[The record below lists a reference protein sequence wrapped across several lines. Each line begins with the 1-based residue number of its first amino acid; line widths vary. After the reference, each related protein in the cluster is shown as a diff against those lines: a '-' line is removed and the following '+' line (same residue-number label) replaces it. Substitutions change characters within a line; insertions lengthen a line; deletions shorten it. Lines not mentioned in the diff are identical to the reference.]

1 MPQTLSLNGDWSL
14 AWHDDFPQFLTA
26 ETAPLRTQ
34 LTAHVPEPVHTTLMR
49 HGLLDDPRIG
59 LNSLKARWVE
69 EQFWVYRKVFVT
81 PASLPQPLPSLETRL
96 RRDEGRGVRGV
107 GSPPP
112 FPPTKEA
119 LRGREGAGG
128 RDAKVF
134 LTFDLLEYDAVI
146 YLNGQEIGCHAN
158 AHRPARFDVTGKL
171 RPEGEENTLV
181 VRLDAGLYAVADKPG
196 ADYQTTQLSLLTKN
210 HWMRKG
216 QWQRG
221 WDWQQRLMNVGILGD
236 VRLEYG
242 TFQITQLQVYAIPNP
257 DFSEATVYA
266 QLTINSSEE
275 HAGFV
280 QFSIIEG
287 DESYYEDQ
295 LILGKGISTHFL
307 EVTITNPKLWWPIG
321 HGEPF
326 QYTACI
332 FLAIDNENTEL
343 LRKVGIRKVE
353 VDQSAHPEEGR
364 HFILKINNK
373 PIFCKGGNWV
383 PPDMLYSTV
392 TPERL
397 EELVDLAVG
406 ANFNLL
412 RIWGGGTWAGHD
424 LLELCDKR
432 GILVWHDLL
441 FACAKYPGDYPEW
454 AAEARRE
461 VQWGMREFAHHPS
474 LVVWCG
480 NNEIEEGDWN
490 WGYDRQF
497 RTHPHYALFHHD
509 FPQIAKREA
518 PYAFYWISS
527 PYSPDYENPT
537 DPTVGDQHP
546 WGVSLR
552 QNGPTDWWEYRTY
565 VDRFPNEGGVLGA
578 SSPATLRQFLP
589 EGQRQLNSPTWD
601 HHDNPYAMQ
610 PMTPGQPGRAYQ
622 TLTHWTGLHAEQLD
636 WETYAFASALL
647 QAEGLTEYITNYRRR
662 MFSSSA
668 AIFWMYND
676 SWPTTHSW
684 TIVDY
689 YRRKKLAY
697 HPVRRAFQ
705 PVSVVCAPLENP
717 ELPPDGVGVF
727 GINETDQEWHGYLM
741 EQIDTVTDCCPCDP
755 RQDSRSV
762 VIPPNS
768 TVLLATLDPHRP
780 WKPGEFAQAV
790 LYDKTYQPVAQHRV
804 FFHCFQELKLAPNPT
819 LVLSLHEGVLTLRS
833 EVFVW
838 GVCLD
843 TDGERPVADNC
854 FDLLPGVPYSLPWD
868 TALLGE
874 PKILRTGNGLFAAG

>member
-1 MPQTLSLNGDWSL
+1 MPQALSLNGAWEL
-14 AWHDDFPQFLTA
+14 AWHDEFPQFLTA
-26 ETAPLRTQ
+26 ETAPLRAT
-34 LTAHVPEPVHTTLMR
+34 LTANVPEPVHATLMR
-49 HGLLDDPRIG
+49 HGLLDDPRVG

-69 EQFWVYRKVFVT
+69 EQFWVYRRVFT
-81 PASLPQPLPSLETRL
+81 SPLAPAQ
-96 RRDEGRGVRGV
+96 RGDNVV
-107 GSPPP
+107 
-112 FPPTKEA
+112 
-119 LRGREGAGG
+119 LI
-128 RDAKVF
+128 
-134 LTFDLLEYDAVI
+134 FDLLEYDAVV
-146 YLNGQEIGCHAN
+146 YLNGQELGRHAS
-158 AHRPARFDVTGKL
+158 AHVPARFEVTGKL
-171 RPEGEENTLV
+171 RPAGEENTLV
-181 VRLDAGLYAVADKPG
+181 VRLDAGLYAVADKPA
-196 ADYQTTQLSLLTKN
+196 ADYQPTPLSSLSKI

-236 VRLEYG
+236 VRLEINSLIMHHQIYG
-242 TFQITQLQVYAIPNP
+242 VLDDTLTTGTVMGRVILNNPFPEAIGGTLSLRIAGDPNGNHESWHRHVAIQKEITLLPGQSIHEI
-257 DFSEATVYA
+257 SATVPQA
-266 QLTINSSEE
+266 
-275 HAGFV
+275 
-280 QFSIIEG
+280 
-287 DESYYEDQ
+287 
-295 LILGKGISTHFL
+295 
-307 EVTITNPKLWWPIG
+307 KLWWPIG
-321 HGEPF
+321 HGEQDIYEVDMHIATDQDRIGEDF
-326 QYTACI
+326 V
-332 FLAIDNENTEL
+332 DGW
-343 LRKVGIRKVE
+343 VGFRKVE
-353 VDQSAHPEEGR
+353 VDQSVHPEEGK
-364 HFILKINNK
+364 HFILRINNK

-412 RIWGGGTWAGHD
+412 RIWGGGTWAGHE
-424 LLELCDKR
+424 LLALCDAK

-441 FACAKYPGDYPEW
+441 FACSKYPGDDP
-454 AAEARRE
+454 AFAQKARDE
-461 VQWGMREFAHHPS
+461 VRWGMREFAHHPS

-490 WGYDRQF
+490 WGYDRQP

-509 FPQIAKREA
+509 FPQLAKREA

-552 QNGPTDWWEYRTY
+552 QDGPTDWWAYRTY

-589 EGQRQLNSPTWD
+589 EGQQYLNSPAWD

-610 PMTPGQPGRAYQ
+610 PLTPGQPGRAYQ

-662 MFSSSA
+662 MFSSAA

-705 PVSVVCAPLENP
+705 PVSVVAYEENA
-717 ELPPDGVGVF
+717 LIHF
-727 GINETDQEWHGYLM
+727 ALINETASHYHAGERLETDRPVYSAYFQYGLF
-741 EQIDTVTDCCPCDP
+741 DTLGKPSLSDLAP
-755 RQDSRSV
+755 QGASANSV
-762 VIPPNS
+762 HAYGVGIS
-768 TVLLATLDPHRP
+768 KKQLLERGIERTGA
-780 WKPGEFAQAV
+780 FVV
-790 LYDKTYQPVAQHRV
+790 LYDKQKRVVAQHRV
-804 FFHCFQELKLAPNPT
+804 FFSRFHHLDLDPNPT
-819 LVLSLHEGVLTLRS
+819 IELALHDGVLTLRS
-833 EVFVW
+833 DVFVW

-843 TDGERPVADNC
+843 IDGEQPVADNG

-868 TALLGE
+868 ETILGE
-874 PKILRTGNGLFAAG
+874 PKVLRTGNGLFSTPARDRPRS

>member
-1 MPQTLSLNGDWSL
+1 MPQALSLNGAWEL
-14 AWHDDFPQFLTA
+14 AWHDEFPQFLTA
-26 ETAPLRTQ
+26 ETAPLRTK
-34 LTAHVPEPVHTTLMR
+34 LTANVPEPVHATLMR
-49 HGLLDDPRIG
+49 HGLLDDPRVG

-69 EQFWVYRKVFVT
+69 EQFWVYRKTFT
-81 PASLPQPLPSLETRL
+81 SPLAPAQ
-96 RRDEGRGVRGV
+96 RGENVV
-107 GSPPP
+107 
-112 FPPTKEA
+112 
-119 LRGREGAGG
+119 LI
-128 RDAKVF
+128 
-134 LTFDLLEYDAVI
+134 FDLLEYDAVI
-146 YLNGQEIGCHAN
+146 YLNGQEIGRHAS
-158 AHRPARFDVTGKL
+158 AHVPARFDVTGKL
-171 RPEGEENTLV
+171 RPAGEENTLV
-181 VRLDAGLYAVADKPG
+181 VRLDAGLYAVADKPA
-196 ADYQTTQLSLLTKN
+196 ADYQPTPLSSLSKI

-236 VRLEYG
+236 VKLVWDMSPYLQHTSAYTLLSDDLQRGTIVARAIALNPGSATDTATLTLRLDNRLSVSQPVTLPPG
-242 TFQITQLQVYAIPNP
+242 
-257 DFSEATVYA
+257 
-266 QLTINSSEE
+266 SSEHTLTLTVE
-275 HAGFV
+275 
-280 QFSIIEG
+280 
-287 DESYYEDQ
+287 
-295 LILGKGISTHFL
+295 
-307 EVTITNPKLWWPIG
+307 NPTLWWPIG
-321 HGEPF
+321 HGDA
-326 QYTACI
+326 TRHT
-332 FLAIDNENTEL
+332 LAISLHHSSGPEKLKGLVHVHFAE
-343 LRKVGIRKVE
+343 VGFRKVE
-353 VDQSAHPEEGR
+353 VDQSAHPEEGK

-412 RIWGGGTWAGHD
+412 RIWGGGTWAGHE
-424 LLELCDKR
+424 LLALCDAK

-441 FACAKYPGDYPEW
+441 FACSKYPGDDP
-454 AAEARRE
+454 AFAQKAREE
-461 VQWGMREFAHHPS
+461 VRWGMREFAHHPS

-490 WGYDRQF
+490 WGYDRQPQ
-497 RTHPHYALFHHD
+497 THPHYALFHHD
-509 FPQIAKREA
+509 FPQLAKREA

-552 QNGPTDWWEYRTY
+552 QDGPTDWWAYRTY

-589 EGQRQLNSPTWD
+589 EGQRQLNSPARD
-601 HHDNPYAMQ
+601 HHDNPYALQ

-662 MFSSSA
+662 MFSSAA

-705 PVSVVCAPLENP
+705 PISVVCAQE
-717 ELPPDGVGVF
+717 PDGTYSVY
-727 GINETDQEWHGYLM
+727 GINETDSEQSLRFLSGALYVEGFDDFEGYPV
-741 EQIDTVTDCCPCDP
+741 EDVTLSPNTTKCIASYSGKFPYFAALF
-755 RQDSRSV
+755 RS
-762 VIPPNS
+762 S
-768 TVLLATLDPHRP
+768 
-780 WKPGEFAQAV
+780 GER
-790 LYDKTYQPVAQHRV
+790 VAQHRV
-804 FFHCFQELKLAPNPT
+804 FFQRFHELNLDPNPEISLT
-819 LVLSLHEGVLTLRS
+819 LENGVLTLRS
-833 EVFVW
+833 DVFVW

-843 TDGERPVADNC
+843 IDGERPVADNG
-854 FDLLPGVPYSLPWD
+854 FDLLPCVPYSLPWD
-868 TALLGE
+868 ETVLGE
-874 PKILRTGNGLFAAG
+874 PKVLRTGNGLFSTPARDRPRS

>member
-34 LTAHVPEPVHTTLMR
+34 LTANIPEPVHQTLMR

-59 LNSLKARWVE
+59 LSSLAARWVE
-69 EQFWVYRKVFVT
+69 EQFWVYRRAFTT
-81 PASLPQPLPSLETRL
+81 PPSSPNPSSQEPWE
-96 RRDEGRGVRGV
+96 EGSFWLV
-107 GSPPP
+107 
-112 FPPTKEA
+112 
-119 LRGREGAGG
+119 
-128 RDAKVF
+128 
-134 LTFDLLEYDAVI
+134 FDLLEYDAVI
-146 YLNGQEIGCHAN
+146 YLNGQEIGRHAN
-158 AHRPARFDVTGKL
+158 AHRPARFEVSGKL

-181 VRLDAGLYAVADKPG
+181 VRLDAGLYSVADKPA
-196 ADYQTTQLSLLTKN
+196 ADYFPTPLSSLSKI

-221 WDWQQRLMNVGILGD
+221 WDWQQRLMNAGILGD
-236 VRLEYG
+236 VRLEWSEYP
-242 TFQITQLQVYAIPNP
+242 IVTQCQVYTTVSDDLTTGTVHIRLAFENTGIPVEI
-257 DFSEATVYA
+257 FSLGAGILDTASKKHVASKTTGACLIATGHSVHEFSVEV
-266 QLTINSSEE
+266 NSP
-275 HAGFV
+275 
-280 QFSIIEG
+280 Q
-287 DESYYEDQ
+287 
-295 LILGKGISTHFL
+295 
-307 EVTITNPKLWWPIG
+307 LWWPVG
-321 HGEPF
+321 HGEAKRYLVFVQVQHKEAEGESFIRP
-326 QYTACI
+326 
-332 FLAIDNENTEL
+332 
-343 LRKVGIRKVE
+343 VGFRKVE
-353 VDQSAHPEEGR
+353 VDQSAHPEVGK

-383 PPDMLYSTV
+383 PPDMLYYTV
-392 TPERL
+392 TTERL
-397 EELVDLAVG
+397 EELVDLAIG

-424 LLELCDKR
+424 LLELCDAK

-441 FACAKYPGDYPEW
+441 FACSKYPGDYPEW

-490 WGYDRQF
+490 WGYDRQA

-509 FPQIAKREA
+509 FPQLAKTEA

-527 PYSPDYENPT
+527 PYSPDYESPT

-552 QNGPTDWWEYRTY
+552 QDGPTDWWEYRNY

-578 SSPATLRQFLP
+578 SSPATLKQFLP
-589 EGQRQLNSPTWD
+589 ENQQYINSPAWD
-601 HHDNPYAMQ
+601 HHDNPFAMQ
-610 PMTPGQPGRAYQ
+610 PLTPGQPGRAYQ
-622 TLTHWTGLHAEQLD
+622 TLTHWTGLHADQLD

-668 AIFWMYND
+668 AIFWMFND
-676 SWPTTHSW
+676 SWPTTHGW

-705 PVSVVCAPLENP
+705 PISIVVAADAQDQL
-717 ELPPDGVGVF
+717 VIT
-727 GINETDQEWHGYLM
+727 GINESVHDWEGRLSWWVFGVRQTSAEPGATAVRLPANTA
-741 EQIDTVTDCCPCDP
+741 TV
-755 RQDSRSV
+755 
-762 VIPPNS
+762 
-768 TVLLATLDPHRP
+768 LATLDGASVLRDDCGYAALLSTPSDEP
-780 WKPGEFAQAV
+780 IAQYR
-790 LYDKTYQPVAQHRV
+790 L
-804 FFHCFQELKLAPNPT
+804 FFSRFHELNLDPSPQILLT
-819 LVLSLHEGVLTLRS
+819 LESGILTLRS

-843 TDGERPVADNC
+843 IDGESPVADNC

-868 TALLGE
+868 AALLGE
-874 PKILRTGNGLFAAG
+874 PKVQRTGNGLFATP

>member
-1 MPQTLSLNGDWSL
+1 MCGF
-14 AWHDDFPQFLTA
+14 FPA
-26 ETAPLRTQ
+26 ESER
-34 LTAHVPEPVHTTLMR
+34 
-49 HGLLDDPRIG
+49 
-59 LNSLKARWVE
+59 E
-69 EQFWVYRKVFVT
+69 E
-81 PASLPQPLPSLETRL
+81 
-96 RRDEGRGVRGV
+96 D
-107 GSPPP
+107 
-112 FPPTKEA
+112 
-119 LRGREGAGG
+119 
-128 RDAKVF
+128 
-134 LTFDLLEYDAVI
+134 
-146 YLNGQEIGCHAN
+146 
-158 AHRPARFDVTGKL
+158 
-171 RPEGEENTLV
+171 
-181 VRLDAGLYAVADKPG
+181 
-196 ADYQTTQLSLLTKN
+196 
-210 HWMRKG
+210 
-216 QWQRG
+216 
-221 WDWQQRLMNVGILGD
+221 
-236 VRLEYG
+236 
-242 TFQITQLQVYAIPNP
+242 
-257 DFSEATVYA
+257 A
-266 QLTINSSEE
+266 QL
-275 HAGFV
+275 F
-280 QFSIIEG
+280 
-287 DESYYEDQ
+287 
-295 LILGKGISTHFL
+295 THWFG
-307 EVTITNPKLWWPIG
+307 V
-321 HGEPF
+321 
-326 QYTACI
+326 
-332 FLAIDNENTEL
+332 
-343 LRKVGIRKVE
+343 RKVE
-353 VDQSAHPEEGR
+353 VDQSAHPEEGK

-392 TPERL
+392 TPKRL
-397 EELVDLAVG
+397 EELMDLAVG

-412 RIWGGGTWAGHD
+412 RIWGGGTWAGHE

-509 FPQIAKREA
+509 FPQLAKREA

-552 QNGPTDWWEYRTY
+552 QSGPTDWWEYRTY

-589 EGQRQLNSPTWD
+589 EGQRYLNSPAWD

-622 TLTHWTGLHAEQLD
+622 TLTHWTGQHADQLD

-668 AIFWMYND
+668 AIFWMVND

-705 PVSVVCAPLENP
+705 PISVVCAVL
-717 ELPPDGVGVF
+717 PDGHLGVF
-727 GINETDQEWHGYLM
+727 GINETKSEWQGKLAVELAGVQGDNM
-741 EQIDTVTDCCPCDP
+741 PPPRRVTL
-755 RQDSRSV
+755 
-762 VIPPNS
+762 PPNTS
-768 TVLLATLDPHRP
+768 LLLRRTSLTP
-780 WKPGEFAQAV
+780 KAV
-790 LYDKTYQPVAQHRV
+790 LADDQPLHVFYAALFDASSQPVAQHRIL
-804 FFHCFQELKLAPNPT
+804 FHRFHELDLDPDPKIALT
-819 LVLSLHEGVLTLRS
+819 LENGTLTLRS
-833 EVFVW
+833 KVFVW

-843 TDGERPVADNC
+843 IDGERAVTDNC

-868 TALLGE
+868 RALLGE
-874 PKILRTGNGLFAAG
+874 PKILRTGNGLFAIP